1 MLASWAEAQPLHWK
15 RGVHRK
21 EVWRT
26 YGALNFLWCY
36 FPALAHWANLC
47 HTSGAREVSS
57 FTVSIAEDRAHTR
70 YMGHDIAASA
80 NIWKEKRQVL
90 KIKRDS
96 LFGEYVKRPDDC
108 HLALEIKRIDDEIAE
123 GNQKEQEGNERPK
136 VRRQQ
141 TLASS

>member
-1 MLASWAEAQPLHWK
+1 
-15 RGVHRK
+15 
-21 EVWRT
+21 
-26 YGALNFLWCY
+26 
-36 FPALAHWANLC
+36 
-47 HTSGAREVSS
+47 
-57 FTVSIAEDRAHTR
+57 
-70 YMGHDIAASA
+70 MGHDIAASA
-80 NIWKEKRQVL
+80 NIWKEKRQAL

-136 VRRQQ
+136 ARRQQ

>member
-1 MLASWAEAQPLHWK
+1 MHGGIRVGGKAASEDKLSVRQAPVA
-15 RGVHRK
+15 
-21 EVWRT
+21 RT
-26 YGALNFLWCY
+26 INV
-36 FPALAHWANLC
+36 
-47 HTSGAREVSS
+47 REVSP

-80 NIWKEKRQVL
+80 SIWNEKRRVL
-90 KIKRDS
+90 KVKRDS
-96 LFGEYVKRPDDC
+96 LFAEYVKRPDDC

-141 TLASS
+141 TLVSS